1 MRIGV
6 RIASGFVA
14 MMLLTLA
21 VAGVGWLGL
30 RDYSRRVAASSAAQ
44 SLVRDIDRL
53 RYVTDQVVRGAAPD
67 LASIAS
73 LQVEAAVGGLKPYQF
88 DRIDR
93 SNIERLRAS
102 LLLYQTIMRSFESN
116 QGIKNRLVA
125 ERKAVADQLVEVA
138 RQVSDLQAA
147 RFDTAISQLKN
158 NAIDLK
164 TTADILEIGLQFENA
179 LSGVHDQTARFVADP
194 DPDQRR
200 ALLLQLDTMDV
211 SIADI
216 ALRLPSETVL
226 QPLRRATAGYRMM
239 ISAPG
244 PVDAGKLQVQ
254 ADIVESEGS
263 SLYAGFSTG
272 IIDAVGNLD
281 DARDLAATA
290 AAGRQIAQQIIVF
303 SQQAAMAERD
313 FLRVGSEAAAGRV
326 RQATQRMQVLV
337 KILAGD
343 VPDAD
348 VHKVLSTLRSR
359 ITEYDADFDT
369 IVDAQRVQ
377 PALLGQ
383 VLTSMDDML
392 RSADLISENQLRR
405 MAEGHEEANGLIYGG
420 TLLALM
426 ISMTFS
432 YLIACSI
439 IRPIG
444 RIVAVMRRLASGE
457 RVAEIPGGE
466 RHDELRDVADAVK
479 VFRDNM
485 VAMDRL
491 TQKLDRARLQQLADV
506 SFEGIV
512 IHHGGTILNVNEAL
526 CAMLGR
532 PREHL
537 IDHYMT
543 EFVVG
548 CDSGWLERSH
558 HLEPSETI
566 TGEVELLDAAGSP
579 IPTEFHARRI
589 DYSGRA
595 ATAVAV
601 RDLTARRQAEAKLVH
616 LARHD
621 PLTKLANRLLLSE
634 RLTQAVATASRVQG
648 GLAVLCLDLDRFKA
662 VNDQFGHAAGDDLL
676 IQVSQRLASLMQP
689 GDTVARMGGDEFA
702 ILITAADPAR
712 SGADLSRSIIE
723 SLSSPFTIMRKQV
736 VVGAS
741 VGVALHPANG
751 EDGLALLRSAD
762 IAMYRA
768 KAEGRNAFRFYD
780 AEMDQRLQVRHALE
794 HDLRRAIQDNEL
806 ELHYQP
812 LTCCV
817 SGEISGFEALA
828 RWNHPEHGTI
838 SPKDFILMAEETGQ
852 IDQLGSWALRTAC
865 AEAATWSSKAQI
877 AVNLSPIQFRQ
888 HDLPQQIA
896 ETLARTGLSPD
907 RLEIEVTEGVL
918 IDDPDRAL
926 RLLSE
931 IKRLGVRI
939 SLDDF
944 GTGYS
949 SLNYLQRFPFDKIK
963 IDRSFI
969 TNLGE
974 SRESIA
980 IVRAIIA
987 LGHSLKLT
995 VIAEGVETRQQHEI
1009 LRLEKCNQLQGYL
1022 FGRPMPRQALAALA
1036 AVRLPR
1042 EDGRVLRAD
1051 RLDPVPVS

>member
-30 RDYSRRVAASSAAQ
+30 RDYSRRVAASSATQ
-44 SLVRDIDRL
+44 SMVQDIDRL
-53 RYVTDQVVRGAAPD
+53 HVAIDQVVRGAAPD
-67 LASIAS
+67 LASVALLRVKAAIA
-73 LQVEAAVGGLKPYQF
+73 GLRPYKF

-93 SNIERLRAS
+93 SNIGRLRTS
-102 LLLYQTIMRSFESN
+102 LALYETIMRSFNSN
-116 QGIKNRLVA
+116 QAIKSRLVG

-147 RFDTAISQLKN
+147 RFETAISRLRN

-164 TTADILEIGLQFENA
+164 TSADILEIGSQFERA
-179 LSGVHDQTARFVADP
+179 LADVHDQSAKFVADGGSG
-194 DPDQRR
+194 QRSS
-200 ALLLQLDTMDV
+200 LLLKLDAMDV
-211 SIADI
+211 SISDI
-216 ALRLPSETVL
+216 ALRLPSEQVL
-226 QPLRRATAGYRMM
+226 EPLRRATAGYRTMLA
-239 ISAPG
+239 SPDQ
-244 PVDAGKLQVQ
+244 VTSGKLLAQ
-254 ADIVESEGS
+254 ADMVESDGN
-263 SLYAGFSTG
+263 SLYAGFGTG

-303 SQQAAMAERD
+303 SQQAVMAERD
-313 FLRVGSEAAAGRV
+313 FLQVGSEAAAGRV
-326 RQATQRMQVLV
+326 RQATDRMQVFV
-337 KILAGD
+337 KALAGD

-359 ITEYDADFDT
+359 IAEYDADFNT
-369 IVDAQRVQ
+369 IVDAQRVE
-377 PALLGQ
+377 PAQLGQ
-383 VLTSMDDML
+383 ILMSMDDML
-392 RSADLISENQLRR
+392 RSADHISDNQLRR

-420 TLLALM
+420 TVLALM

-432 YLIACSI
+432 YLITCSI

-444 RIVAVMRRLASGE
+444 RIVAVMRRLAGGE
-457 RVAEIPGGE
+457 RVAEIPGGD
-466 RHDELRDVADAVK
+466 RRDELRDVADAVE

-485 VAMDRL
+485 AAMDEL

-512 IHHGGTILNVNEAL
+512 IHHRGTILNVNEAL

-532 PREHL
+532 SRDDL
-537 IDHYMT
+537 IDHDMT
-543 EFVVG
+543 EFVVTA
-548 CDSGWLERSH
+548 DPGWLELGHQLDASN
-558 HLEPSETI
+558 TI
-566 TGEVELLDAAGSP
+566 SGEVELLDAAGSA

-634 RLTQAVATASRVQG
+634 RLTQAIATASRLQDR
-648 GLAVLCLDLDRFKA
+648 LAVLCLDLDRFKV

-676 IQVSQRLASLMQP
+676 IQVSQRLASMVLP

-702 ILITAADPAR
+702 MLITSADRAR
-712 SGADLSRSIIE
+712 SGADLCRRIIE
-723 SLSSPFTIMRKQV
+723 SLSSPFTIMGKQV
-736 VVGAS
+736 IIGAS
-741 VGVALHPANG
+741 VGIALHPANG

-794 HDLRRAIQDNEL
+794 HDLRRAIQDEEL

-817 SGEISGFEALA
+817 SGEIRGFEALA
-828 RWNHPEHGTI
+828 RWNHPQRGTV

-852 IDQLGSWALRTAC
+852 IDQLGAWALRTAC
-865 AEAATWSSKAQI
+865 AEAATWASKAQI

-896 ETLARTGLSPD
+896 ETLAHCGLSPE
-907 RLEIEVTEGVL
+907 RLEIEVTESVL

-931 IKRLGVRI
+931 IKRLGVKI

-969 TNLGE
+969 TNLGD

-995 VIAEGVETRQQHEI
+995 VIAEGVETRQQREI
-1009 LRLEKCNQLQGYL
+1009 LRLENCNQLQGYL
-1022 FGRPMPRQALAALA
+1022 LGRPMPQQALAALS
-1036 AVRLPR
+1036 AVRIPR
-1042 EDGRVLRAD
+1042 KDGRALRAD
-1051 RLDPVPVS
+1051 RLDPVAIP

>member
-6 RIASGFVA
+6 RIAGGFVA
-14 MMLLTLA
+14 MMLLTLV

-44 SLVRDIDRL
+44 SLVQDIDRL
-53 RYVTDQVVRGAAPD
+53 HVATDQVVRGAAPD
-67 LASIAS
+67 LASLAV
-73 LQVEAAVGGLKPYQF
+73 LQVKTAIAGLRPYHF

-93 SNIERLRAS
+93 SNIGRLRGNLA
-102 LLLYQTIMRSFESN
+102 LYETIMRSFDSN
-116 QGIKNRLVA
+116 QAIKNRLVA

-147 RFDTAISQLKN
+147 RFETAISQLKD

-164 TTADILEIGLQFENA
+164 TSADILEIGLQFENA
-179 LSGVHDQTARFVADP
+179 LSGVHDQTASFVADR
-194 DPDQRR
+194 DPRHR
-200 ALLLQLDTMDV
+200 SALLLKLDAMDV

-216 ALRLPSETVL
+216 ALRLPSEKVL
-226 QPLRRATAGYRMM
+226 EPLREAAASYRSM
-239 ISAPG
+239 IASPD
-244 PVDAGKLQVQ
+244 PMDTGKLVAQ
-254 ADIVESEGS
+254 AGIVESDGN
-263 SLYAGFSTG
+263 SLYAGFGTG
-272 IIDAVGNLD
+272 IINAVGNLD

-326 RQATQRMQVLV
+326 RQATERMQVFV
-337 KILAGD
+337 KTLAGD
-343 VPDAD
+343 VPDTD

-359 ITEYDADFDT
+359 ITEYDADFNT

-383 VLTSMDDML
+383 VLMSMDDML
-392 RSADLISENQLRR
+392 RSADRISENQLRR
-405 MAEGHEEANGLIYGG
+405 MAEGHVEANGLIYGG
-420 TLLALM
+420 TVLALM

-432 YLIACSI
+432 YLITCSI
-439 IRPIG
+439 VRPIG
-444 RIVAVMRRLASGE
+444 RIVAVMRRLAGGE

-466 RHDELRDVADAVK
+466 RHDELRDVADAVE
-479 VFRDNM
+479 VFRDNL
-485 VAMDRL
+485 VAMDGL

-512 IHHGGTILNVNEAL
+512 IHHRGTILNVNEAL
-526 CAMLGR
+526 CAMLR
-532 PREHL
+532 RSRDDL
-537 IDHYMT
+537 IDHDMT
-543 EFVVG
+543 EFVVAS
-548 CDSGWLERSH
+548 DPGWLELDH
-558 HLEPSETI
+558 QLDPSATI
-566 TGEVELLDAAGSP
+566 SGEVELLDAAGSP

-621 PLTKLANRLLLSE
+621 PLTRLANRLLLSE
-634 RLTQAVATASRVQG
+634 RLTQAIAAASRVQG
-648 GLAVLCLDLDRFKA
+648 RLAVLCLDLDRFKA

-676 IQVSQRLASLMQP
+676 IQVSQRLAAMMQP

-702 ILITAADPAR
+702 ILVTAADPAA
-712 SGADLSRSIIE
+712 SGADLSQRIIE
-723 SLSSPFTIMRKQV
+723 SLSSPFTIMGKQV

-741 VGVALHPANG
+741 VGIALHPANG

-794 HDLRRAIQDNEL
+794 HDLRRAIQREEL

-817 SGEISGFEALA
+817 SGEIRGFEALA
-828 RWNHPEHGTI
+828 RWNHPQRGTV

-865 AEAATWSSKAQI
+865 AEAATWPSKAQI
-877 AVNLSPIQFRQ
+877 AVNLSPVQFRQ
-888 HDLPQQIA
+888 QDLPQQIA

-926 RLLSE
+926 RLLCE

-969 TNLGE
+969 TNLGN

-995 VIAEGVETRQQHEI
+995 VIAEGVETPQQHEI

-1022 FGRPMPRQALAALA
+1022 LGRPMPRQALAGLP
-1036 AVRLPR
+1036 AVRIAR
-1042 EDGRVLRAD
+1042 QDGRAPRAD
-1051 RLDPVPVS
+1051 RLDPVATS